1 MSLKSGYLIDNFKI
15 DRLIGSGGFSN
26 VYLATN
32 IINYKKYAIKEYYP
46 YGLATR
52 IGNKIIP
59 ISKYRENFIW
69 AKNKFM
75 EEAQIL
81 VRFNNPN
88 IVDIVQVCEIDE
100 NAYLIM
106 EFIEGTTINNWL
118 KQIEDTANQI
128 ELDLIIKPILNALK
142 LIHKNKLLHRD
153 ISPDNIILRKDLSP
167 VLIDFGAAREA
178 LSRKQGVTSAIVK
191 DGLSPP
197 EQYSITGEN
206 QGPWSDI
213 YSLSATIYY
222 SITKK
227 FPTQSTIRIINDDL
241 MSLNYL
247 YIKGYRKEFL
257 QAIEWGLQLEI
268 KNRPKNVEEW
278 QNLIDMN

>member
-1 MSLKSGYLIDNFKI
+1 MSLKSGYIIDNYKI
-15 DRLIGSGGFSN
+15 HRLIGSGGFSN

-32 IINYKKYAIKEYYP
+32 INNYKKYAIKEYFP
-46 YGLATR
+46 YELATR
-52 IGNKIIP
+52 IGDKIIP
-59 ISKYRENFIW
+59 ISIHKENFIW

-88 IVDIVQVCEIDE
+88 IVDIVQVCEINE

-106 EFIEGTTINNWL
+106 EFIQGTTISNWL
-118 KQIEDTANQI
+118 KQIKDTANQI
-128 ELDLIIKPILNALK
+128 ELDLILKPMLNALK

-153 ISPDNIILRKDLSP
+153 ISPDNIILRKDMSP

-222 SITKK
+222 TITNK
-227 FPTQSTIRIINDDL
+227 FPTQSTIRMINDDL
-241 MSLNYL
+241 MPLNY
-247 YIKGYRKEFL
+247 YNIKGYRKEFL
-257 QAIEWGLQLEI
+257 EAIEWGLQLEI
-268 KNRPKNVEEW
+268 KNRPKNIEEW
-278 QNLIDMN
+278 QNLIDIN